1 MLGNPYGSVVGF
13 LDLTIRPALE
23 CAFLG
28 KGDSDSDSGDDGK
41 QEAPKAVL
49 DLSTVRLLVL
59 DEADKL
65 LELGFVAAV
74 DAAVAACTHHDVC
87 RGLFSA
93 TLPDAAEALARG
105 ALTAPLRVTV
115 GARGAAATNVL
126 QKVRMEQCQASKLCL
141 AAFDDG

>member
-28 KGDSDSDSGDDGK
+28 KGDSDSDSGDDGE

-74 DAAVAACTHHDVC
+74 DVRA
-87 RGLFSA
+87 
-93 TLPDAAEALARG
+93 
-105 ALTAPLRVTV
+105 LRVT
-115 GARGAAATNVL
+115 
-126 QKVRMEQCQASKLCL
+126 KHDAS
-141 AAFDDG
+141 